1 MRTLPPGLQAHLDT
15 GTTTLCHCWR
25 LRLKS
30 GETLGFTDHD
40 DNLTFDGTLFE
51 AAAGFTGSEIES
63 SLGLAVDNLEA
74 RGALQSAKL
83 DEARLKAGDFDHAEA
98 EVWRVNWQEVSQ
110 RVLLRKG
117 HIGEVT
123 TGASAFEAELRGL
136 SHLLAQTKGRIYQYG
151 CDAELGDA
159 RCGVALA
166 NPAYSDQGTVQ
177 NTNGAELVLQGI
189 GLADDWAT
197 RGVIRFERAGK
208 SLGVKRHRLINGV
221 TRVSLWATPP
231 FAVNAG
237 DAVTLFAGCD
247 KQFGTCRAKFNN
259 AVNVR
264 GFPHMP
270 GTDFVM
276 SFASEGDARNN
287 GGKKN

>member
-25 LRLKS
+25 LRLS
-30 GETLGFTDHD
+30 GGETLGFTDHD
-40 DNLTFDGTLFE
+40 ENISFDGTVFE

-63 SLGLAVDNLEA
+63 SLGFAVDNLEA

-98 EVWRVNWQEVSQ
+98 EVWRVNWQDISQ
-110 RVLLRKG
+110 RVLLRMG

-136 SHLLAQTKGRIYQYG
+136 SHELAQTNARIYQYG

-159 RCGVALA
+159 RCSVNFL
-166 NPAYSDQGTVQ
+166 NPAFSEQGTVQ
-177 NTNGAELVLQGI
+177 SANGAELVLAGV
-189 GLADDWAT
+189 GFADDWAT
-197 RGVIRFERAGK
+197 RGVIRFDGVGK
-208 SLGVKRHRLINGV
+208 SLAVKRHRLAGGV
-221 TRVSLWATPP
+221 TRLSLWATPP

-259 AVNVR
+259 AVNFR

-276 SFASEGDARNN
+276 SFASEGDARNS
-287 GGKKN
+287 GGKRA